1 MLELTHPKKSSG
13 LAQYGA
19 DRRPGLAR
27 ALVTGG
33 SGFIGQYL
41 VAALRARG
49 HFVRILDPVPP
60 ADPWA
65 EVDHVAGSILDPA
78 AVLRAL
84 EGIDCVYHLAGIPHL
99 WTARRGDFDLVN
111 RQGTEMMLSAAVAQR
126 ITRFVHCSS
135 EVTLF
140 GPRNGRDMIDETVSL
155 GPDDMAGPYSRSK
168 YQAEQAAL
176 MAARQGLNVIVV
188 NPTIPVGPGDRNHT
202 PPTAMLLHFMA
213 GGSFF
218 LDCTMNLADVR
229 DIATG
234 MILAA
239 ERGRVGERYILGG
252 ENTSLAQLLPAVT
265 RGAAA
270 RRSVSVPGAV
280 ALAAAGLSE
289 WIATNVTHRMP
300 VATVEGVRLA
310 LHSVALDSGKAQRE
324 LGYMPH
330 AIAEALSETTA
341 WLGGV
346 RGAPSLLPQPVP

>member
-1 MLELTHPKKSSG
+1 MLELTHPKRSSG
-13 LAQYGA
+13 HAQYGA
-19 DRRPGLAR
+19 DRRPGLSR

-41 VAALRARG
+41 VSALLARG
-49 HFVRILDPVPP
+49 HFVRVLDPSPP

-78 AVLRAL
+78 VVLRAL
-84 EGIDCVYHLAGIPHL
+84 AGIDCVYHLAGIPHL

-135 EVTLF
+135 EATLF

-155 GPDDMAGPYSRSK
+155 DLHDMAGPYSRSK
-168 YQAEQAAL
+168 LGAEQAAL
-176 MAARQGLNVIVV
+176 AAADQGLNVVVV

-218 LDCTMNLADVR
+218 LNCTMNLVDVR
-229 DIATG
+229 DVATG

-252 ENTSLAQLLPAVT
+252 ENIPLAQLLNAVT
-265 RGAAA
+265 RGA
-270 RRSVSVPGAV
+270 RRSVSVPGPV

-310 LHSVALDSGKAQRE
+310 LRSGALDSGKAQRE
-324 LGYMPH
+324 LGYLPH

-341 WLGGV
+341 WLCGV
-346 RGAPSLLPQPVP
+346 RGAPSLLPQPVS